1 MSNTMVYLVGIA
13 GGTASGKTS
22 VCAELKKCIP
32 TDGRIL
38 IVSFDNFYKS
48 MPKGVD
54 PATYN
59 FDHPDSFDWVILM
72 SILTDLK
79 AGKEV
84 YMPQYDFV
92 SHQRLE
98 TEIAVG
104 PADYVLLEGIFA
116 LYDPAI
122 RDLLDMKIFV
132 DTESDLRLIRR
143 IKRDIEQ
150 RGRSIDSVMNQYQL
164 TVKPSHDQFVEPTK
178 KYADIIIPRGKSN
191 TVAIQ
196 LICSWIK

>member
-1 MSNTMVYLVGIA
+1 
-13 GGTASGKTS
+13 
-22 VCAELKKCIP
+22 
-32 TDGRIL
+32 
-38 IVSFDNFYKS
+38 
-48 MPKGVD
+48 
-54 PATYN
+54 
-59 FDHPDSFDWVILM
+59 M

-79 AGKEV
+79 AGNQV
-84 YMPQYDFV
+84 NMPRYDFV

-98 TEIAVG
+98 KKITVG

-143 IKRDIEQ
+143 IKRDIQQ
-150 RGRSIDSVMNQYQL
+150 RGRSVDSVMNQYQL